1 MAGTEKI
8 GIDASVAIQWFIDE
22 TNSLRARKLAED
34 HARRII
40 DLASPDLLPYE
51 VLNALR
57 YAPEMGIETLKTA
70 SKVLDKMNLDLHPF
84 TDELSEQTIEN
95 AYKYGIT
102 IYDASYLTLGEI
114 KNIPIYTAD
123 VKLIKKVNTKTLKPI
138 QDY

>member
-8 GIDASVAIQWFIDE
+8 GLDASVAIKWFISE
-22 TNSLRARKLAED
+22 TNSLNARKIAED

-70 SKVLDKMNLDLHPF
+70 SKALDKMNIDLHPF

-102 IYDASYLTLGEI
+102 IYDASYITLGEI

-123 VKLIKKVNTKTLKPI
+123 VKLIKKVNTKTLKFI